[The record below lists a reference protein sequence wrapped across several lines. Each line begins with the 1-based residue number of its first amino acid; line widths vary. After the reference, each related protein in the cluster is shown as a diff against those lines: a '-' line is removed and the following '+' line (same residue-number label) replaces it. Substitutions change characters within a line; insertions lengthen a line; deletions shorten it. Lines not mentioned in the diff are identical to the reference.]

1 MAPNTENLKEDIESV
16 KKRSK
21 QDDSIQEAKKNNET
35 PMEQL
40 MTQESFLGYFNLG
53 RQGIS
58 NHQIMKKKT
67 RRRSGRLSN
76 PNYDIY
82 KTICVLKSSPPEE
95 KKKFQ
100 CPSCDSKYSR
110 NRDLSAHYK
119 KNHEEKDPIIATSTI
134 KNVAGL
140 GRQFM
145 ADSAIPFIDAGI
157 QAVTGEKTGK
167 EAVKD
172 GMGSIRNAAH
182 LSLIDAQNQIT
193 TALKKAPTNKKVAKA
208 KKSEDSSIEK
218 KAAIVKV
225 AEKTCI
231 PCGKTYLGKNA
242 KWHLKRHEQSLA
254 HTKTLNYGGNNDKSS
269 LKLRDK
275 LGKAEMAKK
284 LDLSDTD
291 EEDFHGFT
299 DVKPHIVL
307 RDSDYIF

>member
-16 KKRSK
+16 GKRSK
-21 QDDSIQEAKKNNET
+21 HDESIQEEKKT
-35 PMEQL
+35 KAPPTEQS

-53 RQGIS
+53 RQGAK
-58 NHQIMKKKT
+58 HQITKKKT

-82 KTICVLKSSPPEE
+82 KTISLQKSSPPED
-95 KKKFQ
+95 KNKLQ

-110 NRDLSAHYK
+110 KRDLSAHFK
-119 KNHEEKDPIIATSTI
+119 KNHENPIIATSTI

-140 GRQFM
+140 GSQFM
-145 ADSAIPFIDAGI
+145 SDAAIPFIDADI
-157 QAVTGEKTGK
+157 KAITEEKNGK
-167 EAVKD
+167 EAAKD
-172 GMGSIRNAAH
+172 GMGSIKNAAH

-208 KKSEDSSIEK
+208 RKRKSEDSSIEK
-218 KAAIVKV
+218 DTAIVK
-225 AEKTCI
+225 ADEKTCI

-242 KWHLKRHEQSLA
+242 KWHLKRHEQSLV

-269 LKLRDK
+269 LKLRNK

-284 LDLSDTD
+284 LDLSDT

-307 RDSDYIF
+307 SDSDYIL

>member
-1 MAPNTENLKEDIESV
+1 MAPNTENLKENIESIG
-16 KKRSK
+16 KKSK
-21 QDDSIQEAKKNNET
+21 HDESIQDEKKTNE
-35 PMEQL
+35 PPLEQS
-40 MTQESFLGYFNLG
+40 MTQESFLGYFNLR
-53 RQGIS
+53 RQGTK
-58 NHQIMKKKT
+58 HQITKKKT

-76 PNYDIY
+76 PNYDVY
-82 KTICVLKSSPPEE
+82 KTIGVQKFSPPEVE
-95 KKKFQ
+95 KKLQ
-100 CPSCDSKYSR
+100 CPSCDIKYSR
-110 NRDLSAHYK
+110 RRDLSAHFR
-119 KNHEEKDPIIATSTI
+119 KNHEGKDPIIATSTI

-145 ADSAIPFIDAGI
+145 ADAEIPFIDAGI
-157 QAVTGEKTGK
+157 KAVTGEKTGK

-172 GMGSIRNAAH
+172 GMGSIRNAVH
-182 LSLIDAQNQIT
+182 LSLIDAQNQII

-218 KAAIVKV
+218 KAAIVKSDG
-225 AEKTCI
+225 KTCI

-242 KWHLKRHEQSLA
+242 KWHLKRHEQSLV

-269 LKLRDK
+269 LKNRGK

-299 DVKPHIVL
+299 DVEPHIKL
-307 RDSDYIF
+307 KGSDYIF